1 MQNITPQTGIFV
13 DRTPGFREKV
23 EAAARRP
30 RPAVTVRLADFDDDP
45 IRLYA
50 CLEFA
55 RAAGVAVIVSS
66 ARR

>member
-1 MQNITPQTGIFV
+1 MQNITPQTRIFV

-23 EAAARRP
+23 EAAASRP

-55 RAAGVAVIVSS
+55 RAAGVTVIVSA